1 MPHRSPNHSG
11 LQAPLREIRSVLV
24 NELKMRG
31 IDVLDQDV
39 LDPFMA
45 RHRLRDT
52 SGVDEETT
60 VQFAKETAARGVLIT
75 TLEAYQKFAPFKV
88 ALTCRLVSVGETPSI
103 LWMDGAGVR
112 GDDHPGLFDVGMV
125 RNMEKL
131 RERAIGEVADSLEK
145 YYADNALPTPQ
156 VVGKYGPKTY
166 YRDPGFPSESP
177 LVVAILPFLNRSGVK
192 YGSDILQEHL
202 LKGLFLNRDIRVLE
216 PGAIRQTMFKFH
228 MVMPAGMSRS
238 DAELI
243 LSDIPHADL
252 LITGI
257 VEDYNDPLGTG
268 VPSVD
273 FYLVATDRTGKVVWR
288 SRSFNRGDEGVW
300 FFDLGSVKSAYP
312 MTDMMV
318 QTAVAGML
326 NPAMS
331 KKR

>member
-1 MPHRSPNHSG
+1 MG
-11 LQAPLREIRSVLV
+11 
-24 NELKMRG
+24 
-31 IDVLDQDV
+31 
-39 LDPFMA
+39 
-45 RHRLRDT
+45 
-52 SGVDEETT
+52 
-60 VQFAKETAARGVLIT
+60 
-75 TLEAYQKFAPFKV
+75 
-88 ALTCRLVSVGETPSI
+88 
-103 LWMDGAGVR
+103 
-112 GDDHPGLFDVGMV
+112 
-125 RNMEKL
+125 KL
-131 RERAIGEVADSLEK
+131 RKRAIGEVAVSLEK
-145 YYADNALPTPQ
+145 YYEDNTLPTPQ

-257 VEDYNDPLGTG
+257 VEGYSDPLGTG

-273 FYLVATDRTGKVVWR
+273 FYLVATDRTGKVVWGPEVSTAGTKGCGFSAWGAS
-288 SRSFNRGDEGVW
+288 SRHI
-300 FFDLGSVKSAYP
+300 P
-312 MTDMMV
+312 
-318 QTAVAGML
+318 
-326 NPAMS
+326 
-331 KKR
+331 